1 MGAPNGGQSR
11 QGRAQGDRFDL
22 VRERTEELATK
33 GGRAAS
39 TAAEAAAAGEV
50 VIKMLPAGPD
60 VRSVYLGDGGVLGHA
75 RKGALLI
82 DSRRAFE

>member
-39 TAAEAAAAGEV
+39 TAAEAAAAGE
-50 VIKMLPAGPD
+50 
-60 VRSVYLGDGGVLGHA
+60 S
-75 RKGALLI
+75 
-82 DSRRAFE
+82 